1 MAAAILPFQACARG
15 AALRAGGAPRS
26 TGPSRLSL
34 AQQPARVHQL
44 GAARLQQ
51 PAELLLL
58 RSTGA
63 RQARRLP
70 AGAVRAQQQEE
81 AAQQPGQPPAQ
92 GGGSGSSLG
101 SVGLFLLVRILVW
114 CSLSGGEPG
123 AEF

>member
-1 MAAAILPFQACARG
+1 M
-15 AALRAGGAPRS
+15 RAGGAPRS

-34 AQQPARVHQL
+34 ARQPARLHQL

-51 PAELLLL
+51 PAELLL
-58 RSTGA
+58 RSAGA

-70 AGAVRAQQQEE
+70 AGAARAQQQEE